1 MSARPGAARA
11 AKGRPVPGFL
21 AGGGETGAL
30 IRSHDW
36 AASPLGPPETW
47 PSALRTAVS
56 LMLTS
61 AGPVYVAWGDEL
73 TSLYNDGYLPI
84 VGTKHPGIG
93 LPFAELWAEIWE
105 GFGPIIAKTMAGEA
119 QHLVNMPLQ
128 LAGRPGIPT
137 SWFTFSY
144 TALHN
149 DHGRIAG
156 FYCAATETTGMVLAE
171 ARQRF
176 LLDLADVTRC
186 LADPDAI
193 LSATTRALGERLG
206 AARVLYN
213 EIDEAAGRASLRG
226 HWTDG
231 KAVPLPSDLRLDDFG
246 PLLPPLRAGETLR
259 VADALAHPA
268 YEAIR
273 PALVAIGAEAII
285 SVPLLKDGRFVA
297 NLNVHHRAP
306 HDWTDDEVALVEAV
320 AERTWEA
327 VERARAEVERSV
339 SETRFRAL
347 VNATADIVYRMGPDW
362 REMRRLDGA
371 GFIVDTGEPRT
382 DWVQTYIPPDD
393 RPRVRDAIEAAIRDK
408 ATFELEHR
416 VLRADG
422 TVGWTHS
429 RAVPLL
435 DAAGEIIEWFGA
447 ASDVTARREAEAALA
462 EREERHR
469 RTLEIETVAVVYFDM
484 VGGIT
489 GANDAFLRL
498 IGYTREELEAG
509 EVRYENLTPSDWTW
523 RDQQTIAELG
533 TAGRSGPFEKEY
545 FRRDGSRMWILCVSK
560 MLDGRT
566 AAEFIIDVTERKLGE
581 AALRESEARLRTL
594 NADLE
599 RRVAE
604 LAGERSRTW
613 LVSPDL
619 LGTLGPDARFV
630 SANPAWEVVLGWTE
644 AEVTG
649 ASIFEFL
656 HPDDV
661 ERSRRGF
668 ELTQRGEP
676 ALNFENRYRRK
687 GGGYRWISWV
697 GVPES
702 DLVYC
707 SGRDITAERERAEQ
721 LAARTVERDR
731 IWRNARDLIIV
742 IDDAGFFLE
751 VNPAWTEILG
761 WTAEEAI
768 GRPAFDFI
776 HPDDLARSYEALA
789 AATAGPLPIIENR
802 YRHKSGG
809 WRTISWVAAP
819 EDGRI
824 YAFGRDV
831 TEERTREAELEAARE
846 QLRQAQKMEAVGQ
859 LTGGIAHDFN
869 NMLQGVTGGLDLA
882 RRRVVEGRPEEAIR
896 YLDASKEAAGRA
908 ATLTQRLLAFARRQP
923 LDARPIELDALI
935 GGMAEL
941 VRRTVGPQVEV
952 ELDLGDGSWPVLCD
966 ANQMESAL
974 LNLAI
979 NARDAMP
986 GGGRLTIATRD
997 VRLAPADLA
1006 GHGDV
1011 RPGDFVEVAVVDTGE
1026 GMSAEVV
1033 ARAFEPFFTTKPIGL
1048 GTGLGLSQVYGFVR
1062 QSGGLARLE
1071 SSTGRG
1077 TTVRLL
1083 LPRHAIPL
1091 PVAGHRGAE
1100 EAARATAAVSGTLLL
1115 VEDEPVVRE
1124 QAAEALREAGLTV
1137 LTAGDGADA
1146 LALLRGGLAPDILVS
1161 DVGLPGGLNGRQVA
1175 EVAREM
1181 WPGLPVLF
1189 ITGYAGGAL
1198 ADALPDGMSVIGK
1211 PFTLDALVGQ
1221 VHRMLVRR
1229 GAFPHQLTNSAQP

>member
-1 MSARPGAARA
+1 MSALTSAARA
-11 AKGRPVPGFL
+11 TERRHVPGFL

-30 IRSHDW
+30 IRGLDW
-36 AASPLGPPETW
+36 AATPLGAPETW

-73 TSLYNDGYLPI
+73 TSFYNDGYLPI

-93 LPFAELWAEIWE
+93 MPFAKLWAEIWE

-119 QHLVNMPLQ
+119 QHFVNMPLQ

-144 TALHN
+144 TALHD
-149 DHGRIAG
+149 DHGHIAG
-156 FYCAATETTGMVLAE
+156 FYCAATETTGMVLSE

-176 LLDLADVTRC
+176 LLDLGDVTRN

-193 LSATTRALGERLG
+193 LSTTTRALGERLG
-206 AARVLYN
+206 AARVVYN

-231 KAVPLPSDLRLDDFG
+231 EAVPLPSELRLDDFG
-246 PLLPPLRAGETLR
+246 PLLPPLRAGETLCL
-259 VADALAHPA
+259 ADALAHPA
-268 YEAIR
+268 YGAIR
-273 PALVAIGAEAII
+273 PALAAIDAAAVI
-285 SVPLLKDGRFVA
+285 SVPLLKNGRFVA
-297 NLNVHHRAP
+297 NLNVHHRTA

-327 VERARAEVERSV
+327 VERARAEIERSL
-339 SETRFRAL
+339 SEARFRAL
-347 VNATADIVYRMGPDW
+347 VNATADVVYCMGPDW
-362 REMRRLDGA
+362 GEMRRLDGA
-371 GFIVDTGEPRT
+371 GFIVDTEVPTT
-382 DWVQTYIPPDD
+382 DWVQTYIPPDE
-393 RPRVRDAIEAAIRDK
+393 RPRVRDAIEAAMRAK

-422 TVGWTHS
+422 TIGWTHS
-429 RAVPLL
+429 RAVPIL
-435 DAAGEIIEWFGA
+435 DGAGEIVEWFGA
-447 ASDVTARREAEAALA
+447 ASDVTARREAERALA

-469 RTLEIETVAVVYFDM
+469 RTFEIETVAVVYFDM
-484 VGGIT
+484 IGGIT
-489 GANDAFLRL
+489 DANDAFLRL
-498 IGYTREELEAG
+498 IGYSREELKAG
-509 EVRYENLTPSDWTW
+509 EVRYENLTPPDWTW
-523 RDQQTIAELG
+523 RDQQTIAELA

-545 FRRDGSRMWILCVSK
+545 FRRDGSRMWILCASK

-566 AAEFIIDVTERKLGE
+566 AAEFIIDVTDRKRGE
-581 AALRESEARLRTL
+581 VLLRELNETLEA
-594 NADLE
+594 
-599 RRVAE
+599 RVAE
-604 LAGERSRTW
+604 RTAERDRMWET
-613 LVSPDL
+613 SPDL
-619 LGTLGPDARFV
+619 ML
-630 SANPAWEVVLGWTE
+630 
-644 AEVTG
+644 
-649 ASIFEFL
+649 
-656 HPDDV
+656 
-661 ERSRRGF
+661 
-668 ELTQRGEP
+668 
-676 ALNFENRYRRK
+676 
-687 GGGYRWISWV
+687 
-697 GVPES
+697 
-702 DLVYC
+702 
-707 SGRDITAERERAEQ
+707 
-721 LAARTVERDR
+721 
-731 IWRNARDLIIV
+731 V
-742 IDDAGFFLE
+742 IDFDGVFRR
-751 VNPAWTEILG
+751 VNPAWTTILG
-761 WTAEEAI
+761 YAPEELVGHHVNEFVVVQDHAVTI
-768 GRPAFDFI
+768 EAYEASARGARPA
-776 HPDDLARSYEALA
+776 
-789 AATAGPLPIIENR
+789 IENR
-802 YRHKSGG
+802 YRHKDGSLR
-809 WRTISWVAAP
+809 WISWSAAP
-819 EDGRI
+819 AGEVT
-824 YAFGRDV
+824 YAVGRDV
-831 TEERTREAELEAARE
+831 TAEKERAAELDAARE

-882 RRRVVEGRPEEAIR
+882 RRRVVEGRSDEAIR
-896 YLDASKEAAGRA
+896 YLDASKEASARA
-908 ATLTQRLLAFARRQP
+908 ATLTRRLLAFARRQP
-923 LDARPIELDALI
+923 LDARPIELDALV

-952 ELDLGDGSWPVLCD
+952 ELDLADGSWPVLCD

-986 GGGRLTIATRD
+986 GGGRLTMATRD

-1011 RPGDFVEVAVVDTGE
+1011 RPGDFVEVAVTDTGE
-1026 GMSAEVV
+1026 GMPAEVL
-1033 ARAFEPFFTTKPIGL
+1033 ARAFEPFFTTKPMGL

-1062 QSGGLARLE
+1062 QSGGLVRLE
-1071 SSTGRG
+1071 SRTGRG

-1091 PVAGHRGAE
+1091 PVAGHCGAE

-1115 VEDEPVVRE
+1115 IEDEPVVRE

-1146 LALLRGGLAPDILVS
+1146 LALLRGRVAPDILVS
-1161 DVGLPGGLNGRQVA
+1161 DVGLPGELNGRQVA
-1175 EVAREM
+1175 EAAREM

-1211 PFTLDALVGQ
+1211 PFTLDALVAQ

-1229 GAFPHQLTNSAQP
+1229 RASCHQLTERVIDADQR